1 MLAGFG
7 AVNHAL
13 LVIAADDGIMP
24 QTREHLSIIK
34 LLGIENGIIAI
45 TKIDK
50 ATKGRL
56 KQLTQEIKELVRNSI
71 FTSAK
76 IFKVSNTTEEG
87 IVNLLNDLKSETV
100 RIGSQQENSGDR
112 NFRYLIDRAFSVKG
126 IGTVVTGC
134 VKSGSINKDEHIA
147 ISRSADPTK
156 VKAIRI
162 DKKDAET
169 IALNQRAALNLDTNL
184 ENISRGD
191 WLIDPSILHPTT
203 RLDVTINLLKPSL
216 SLKAGAEYHL
226 FIGTSHHI
234 VSIRQLTKNGPFFQI
249 KAQSAIIAHYGDRF
263 ILRDPASQHTI
274 GGGKVIDVF
283 VPRKKRSSEE
293 RIRTLTASN
302 QEDGLALKSL
312 IETSPSGLNLREFS
326 IKRNL
331 KSQKIEMFL
340 KELEYVRLEE
350 KTSKD
355 AIILS
360 NDYFKIYARRM
371 ITLVENFHS
380 ANVNVQGISELSLSR
395 EAQLPASHLF
405 FNCILQ
411 VLLEKKLLNL
421 TGTLLH
427 LPSHKASLS
436 IEEREFLTKVRPL
449 LERSGNIPPRTR
461 ELVDLTGIPL
471 RELEIILKQIT
482 RAGSLVQVAENR
494 YFLPETIMQLAEFT
508 EKLMENTSEQD
519 GFTVIQFRDQSGIGR
534 NLCIEI
540 LEYFDRV
547 GFTRRDGNTRFL
559 RTEKENIFA
568 K

>member
-1 MLAGFG
+1 MK
-7 AVNHAL
+7 
-13 LVIAADDGIMP
+13 IC
-24 QTREHLSIIK
+24 
-34 LLGIENGIIAI
+34 EN
-45 TKIDK
+45 
-50 ATKGRL
+50 R
-56 KQLTQEIKELVRNSI
+56 R
-71 FTSAK
+71 
-76 IFKVSNTTEEG
+76 
-87 IVNLLNDLKSETV
+87 
-100 RIGSQQENSGDR
+100 
-112 NFRYLIDRAFSVKG
+112 
-126 IGTVVTGC
+126 
-134 VKSGSINKDEHIA
+134 
-147 ISRSADPTK
+147 
-156 VKAIRI
+156 
-162 DKKDAET
+162 
-169 IALNQRAALNLDTNL
+169 
-184 ENISRGD
+184 
-191 WLIDPSILHPTT
+191 
-203 RLDVTINLLKPSL
+203 
-216 SLKAGAEYHL
+216 
-226 FIGTSHHI
+226 
-234 VSIRQLTKNGPFFQI
+234 
-249 KAQSAIIAHYGDRF
+249 
-263 ILRDPASQHTI
+263 
-274 GGGKVIDVF
+274 
-283 VPRKKRSSEE
+283 
-293 RIRTLTASN
+293 
-302 QEDGLALKSL
+302 
-312 IETSPSGLNLREFS
+312 
-326 IKRNL
+326 

-340 KELEYVRLEE
+340 KELRDKELEYVRLEE

-482 RAGSLVQVAENR
+482 RSGSLVQVAENR